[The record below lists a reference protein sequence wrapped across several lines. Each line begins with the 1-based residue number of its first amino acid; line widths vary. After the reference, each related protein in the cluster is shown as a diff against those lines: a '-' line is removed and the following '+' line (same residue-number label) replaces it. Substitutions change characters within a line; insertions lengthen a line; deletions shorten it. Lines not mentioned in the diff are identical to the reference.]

1 MHHRSEGTIGLLEQ
15 LSVLSNAKSFALTEL
30 NNQSL
35 HQLQSQHERHRQ
47 SQTKKIEQQ
56 TQKFVLTA
64 LVAPN
69 DETLPK
75 TPPPSLA
82 EIRSLRQL
90 TSARAKLC
98 QEQASKAAAAL
109 KNKMETPHLIG
120 DRSRLLTSNLAGNHT
135 LARSFRSFLQSAN
148 QHVPLCTLEDA
159 TDMASLE
166 SFLGTL
172 AQTLIAFPGEWLCL
186 HDAVNGDGKRQDLQ
200 DLLNLRNIVRDTL
213 RELKRACSAR
223 CRASETVIRMCLAFV
238 RQMLPVCEFERC
250 WFAHQSNP
258 NPTSNPNT
266 ESDNDKDNDDV
277 RPMPLAAYVVAMC
290 LFLYD
295 YLSFNDNMLCD
306 NKIRI
311 DLMSEFLSLP
321 LHTLLFI
328 PSPMNTPSVACEALG
343 LCMAFFM
350 NHMAFCARAGR
361 SPESS
366 RSEFLLLG
374 AMSDLCHSSNMMRKV
389 SDTVAMHILREVS
402 LLPASTAAEGLA
414 SAMMLLAGA
423 LWHPWS
429 STCPGGEVHC
439 ALSRTAH
446 FVRSSISGE
455 DSMRGIGIVALGN
468 MLQQV
473 RRIARQVHFN
483 PNHNLNLIID
493 PTFDLGLNLDLRSS
507 IMLTCSETQKLVHI
521 PALARAIRDG
531 LFASVSTHNK
541 TPTPLPVFIE
551 QARNAV
557 YVLVAYWR
565 DLAPELNADGDDKET
580 QREPAIRKP
589 TMDSLLRS
597 AYAIATGDGAFQA
610 RIAGKMVE
618 RFADALAAPAR
629 DVYKRVRA
637 VRTVLALVLM
647 EPGAREGKLSAVSAL
662 LQRSSSCDS
671 ERANICRCAACGSG
685 SRGGLLKI
693 CTRCRGAH
701 YCCSDCYSSHRHDDV
716 CRGPEGAGV

>member
-1 MHHRSEGTIGLLEQ
+1 MHDRSEGYGLLDQ
-15 LSVLSNAKSFALTEL
+15 LSVLSNSKSFALTEL
-30 NNQSL
+30 SNQSL
-35 HQLQSQHERHRQ
+35 NQLQSQHDRHRQ

-64 LVAPN
+64 LVGPN

-82 EIRSLRQL
+82 EIRSLRKL

-109 KNKMETPHLIG
+109 KNKTETPHLIG
-120 DRSRLLTSNLAGNHT
+120 DRSRLLASNLAGNHT
-135 LARSFRSFLQSAN
+135 LGRTFRTFLQSAN

-159 TDMASLE
+159 TDMTSLE

-186 HDAVNGDGKRQDLQ
+186 HDAVNGNEKRQ

-258 NPTSNPNT
+258 NP
-266 ESDNDKDNDDV
+266 ESDNDNDNDND

-306 NKIRI
+306 TKIRI

-328 PSPMNTPSVACEALG
+328 PSPLKTPSAACEALG

-361 SPESS
+361 SPTSA
-366 RSEFLLLG
+366 RSEFHLLG
-374 AMSDLCHSSNMMRKV
+374 AMSDLCHSSTVMRKV

-446 FVRSSISGE
+446 FVRRSISGE

-483 PNHNLNLIID
+483 PNLNSD
-493 PTFDLGLNLDLRSS
+493 LNLDQTFDMGQNLDLHSS
-507 IMLTCSETQKLVHI
+507 IMRTCSETQKLVHI

-531 LFASVSTHNK
+531 LFASVSSHNQ
-541 TPTPLPVFIE
+541 TPTPLPVFFE

-565 DLAPELNADGDDKET
+565 DLAPELNAHGDDKET
-580 QREPAIRKP
+580 EREPAIRKP

-618 RFADALAAPAR
+618 RYAEALAAPAR
-629 DVYKRVRA
+629 EVYKRVRA

-671 ERANICRCAACGSG
+671 ERANACRCAACGSG
-685 SRGGLLKI
+685 SSGRGLLKI
-693 CTRCRGAH
+693 CTRCRDAH
-701 YCCSDCYSSHRHDDV
+701 YCCSDCYASHRHADV
-716 CRGPEGAGV
+716 CRGPEVAGV